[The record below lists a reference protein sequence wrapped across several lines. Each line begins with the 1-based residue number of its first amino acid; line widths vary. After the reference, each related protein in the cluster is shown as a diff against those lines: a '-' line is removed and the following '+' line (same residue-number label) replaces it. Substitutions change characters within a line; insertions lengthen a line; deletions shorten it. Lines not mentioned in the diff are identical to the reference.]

1 MFKADIATLFP
12 SMCESVLNCS
22 ILKRARD
29 FNLVDVN
36 VYNIRDFSTDKHK
49 KVDDYPYG
57 GGEGMLLKADPIY
70 RCYEYAKLKRKG
82 EIKVIYFT
90 PQGKTLTQKKIIS
103 FAKTQKALF
112 LLCGH
117 YEGVDQRVID
127 EIVDEEISIGDYV
140 LTGGELAA
148 LVFLDAVI
156 RLIPFVLKSSKSFEE
171 ESHFNGLLEHPQYTR
186 PKIWKNHKVP
196 DVLLS
201 GNHKKIKE
209 WKEKKTLEITK
220 LKRPDMLE

>member
-22 ILKRARD
+22 ILKRAKE
-29 FNLVDVN
+29 NGLIDVN
-36 VYNIRDFSTDKHK
+36 VYNIREFSTDKHK

-57 GGEGMLLKADPIY
+57 GGKGMLLKADPIY
-70 RCYEYAKLKRKG
+70 RCYKQVKFKRKNKV
-82 EIKVIYFT
+82 KVIYFT
-90 PQGKTLTQKKIIS
+90 PQGKVLTQKQIVS
-103 FAKTQKALF
+103 FSKSQKSLF

-117 YEGVDQRVID
+117 YEGIDQRVID

-156 RLIPFVLKSSKSFEE
+156 RLIPFVLKSSESFEE

-186 PKIWKNHKVP
+186 PRIWKNHKVP
-196 DVLLS
+196 KILLS
-201 GNHKKIKE
+201 GNHKEIEKWKKE
-209 WKEKKTLEITK
+209 KTLEITK
-220 LKRPDMLE
+220 LKRPDMLK